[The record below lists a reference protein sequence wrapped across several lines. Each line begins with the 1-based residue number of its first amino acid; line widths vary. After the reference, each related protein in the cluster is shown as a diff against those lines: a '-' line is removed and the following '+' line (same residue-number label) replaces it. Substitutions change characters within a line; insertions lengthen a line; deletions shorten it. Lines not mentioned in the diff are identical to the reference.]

1 MIIKEINSPIQNL
14 FFWTY
19 STLVL
24 QYLRNKRHRFKVYVA
39 NRITEISEMM
49 TTSQWNHIESEEN
62 PADICSR
69 SVATVHE
76 SSNEIGSMKSFYK
89 GPNFLWSNSKVE
101 AKQDLDENNKEIKT
115 KCYFTHKICI
125 SRTLH

>member
-1 MIIKEINSPIQNL
+1 
-14 FFWTY
+14 
-19 STLVL
+19 
-24 QYLRNKRHRFKVYVA
+24 
-39 NRITEISEMM
+39 MM